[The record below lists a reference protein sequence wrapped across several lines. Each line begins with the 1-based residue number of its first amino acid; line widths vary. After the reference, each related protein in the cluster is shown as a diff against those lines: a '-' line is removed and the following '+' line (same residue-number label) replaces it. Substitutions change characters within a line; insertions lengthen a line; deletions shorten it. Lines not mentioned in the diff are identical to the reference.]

1 MVSRDEAIMLIHGLD
16 RPDGAA
22 PVRYAE
28 GSMKNG
34 FGLTHLHKF
43 LSVPFLQLQVGKLA
57 ALHMAAQ
64 SGCICWGWEFCL
76 MYMYNC
82 ICFPRLHILGY
93 VHVFQG

>member
-57 ALHMAAQ
+57 ALHMYTLAAH
-64 SGCICWGWEFCL
+64 SE
-76 MYMYNC
+76 C
-82 ICFPRLHILGY
+82 ICFPYSGLCISGVTFSLCKFALCLLRI
-93 VHVFQG
+93 

>member
-1 MVSRDEAIMLIHGLD
+1 MVSRDEAMMLIQGLD

-43 LSVPFLQLQVGKLA
+43 LSVPFLQLQVGKLE
-57 ALHMAAQ
+57 ALYMAAH
-64 SGCICWGWEFCL
+64 SGCTF
-76 MYMYNC
+76 
-82 ICFPRLHILGY
+82 
-93 VHVFQG
+93 